1 MKSAVAVDALIT
13 MALPLAGAT
22 TAQNSAAHHG
32 TLTSPYSCAFREN
45 L

>member
-1 MKSAVAVDALIT
+1 MKSAVDALIT

-32 TLTSPYSCAFREN
+32 TCRLPTAALFREN